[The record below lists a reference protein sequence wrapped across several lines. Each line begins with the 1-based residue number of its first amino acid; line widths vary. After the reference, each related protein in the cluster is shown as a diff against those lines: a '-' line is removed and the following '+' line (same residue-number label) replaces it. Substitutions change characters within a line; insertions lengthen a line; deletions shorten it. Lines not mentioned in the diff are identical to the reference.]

1 MQPRQFKTPSDAPL
15 TAPPRFGLWLGI
27 GLLVLVIFL
36 VIGAITY
43 LTGSGRLSSLF
54 PIILWGA
61 ATFVVVTLA
70 AAVVLRKGLPR
81 RFPLVL
87 TVLYAIMVVGGA
99 VAGVTVYRNVLPP
112 RYQNEIRTQMPFMS
126 AFLPP
131 TPVGGVV
138 PTAET
143 AEDAISP
150 ESLLS
155 MPLFSSTE
163 DVAATP
169 ADEATLEAGWDATEA
184 APSVVVAPSNGQ
196 IVMASFRRQQDPMP
210 TLAATPPAFQRPSAA
225 RMYGF
230 EHIQQDWN
238 NCGPAN
244 ITMALS
250 FFGWRESQDFAAQY
264 LKPDDE
270 DKNVSPSEMVSFVRE
285 QTQVSALTRYGGD
298 MELLKSFIAA
308 NVPVIIET
316 GYMPEGYDW
325 IGHYQTV
332 VGYDDTQRSFFVYDS
347 YLGTGEGG
355 AGLVV
360 PYDEFDSLWR
370 NFNRLFIVLYEPS
383 REGLVAQLLGER
395 ADVLRAAELAAETA
409 QAEATA
415 NPRDV
420 YAWFNLGTSLT
431 RLGRYD
437 QAAAAY
443 DRAMSLGIPFRM
455 LWYQF
460 GPFEAYFNT
469 GRYDDVMALVNTNL
483 TNTPYVEETYYWQG
497 KVFQARGQISEA
509 STAFNQAIS
518 RNSRFQAALDALS
531 EL

>member
-1 MQPRQFKTPSDAPL
+1 MQPKQVRTPSDAP
-15 TAPPRFGLWLGI
+15 PRFRLWLAT

-43 LTGSGRLSSLF
+43 LTGGGRLASLF
-54 PIILWGA
+54 PVILWGA
-61 ATFVVVTLA
+61 VTFIIVTLA
-70 AAVVLRKGLPR
+70 AAVVMRNGLPR
-81 RFPLVL
+81 RFPLAL
-87 TVLYAIMVVGGA
+87 TAIYAILIVGGA
-99 VAGVTVYRNVLPP
+99 VGGVLIYRDVLPP

-126 AFLPP
+126 NFLPP

-138 PTAET
+138 PTAST
-143 AEDAISP
+143 SNSGISP

-155 MPLFSSTE
+155 MPLFDSTE
-163 DVAATP
+163 E
-169 ADEATLEAGWDATEA
+169 ADSSPTGEATLEASWNPTQA
-184 APSVVVAPSNGQ
+184 APQISLVSNR
-196 IVMASFRRQQDPMP
+196 VQQDPMP
-210 TLAATPPAFQRPSAA
+210 TLAATPRAINRPAAA
-225 RMYGF
+225 RMYSF
-230 EHIQQDWN
+230 THVQQDWN

-250 FFGWRESQDFAAQY
+250 FFGWRESQDYAAQF
-264 LKPDDE
+264 LKPNDE
-270 DKNVSPSEMVSFVRE
+270 DKNVSPSEMVTFVRE
-285 QTQVSALTRYGGD
+285 QTQVSALTRYGGN
-298 MELLKSFIAA
+298 MEMLKDFIAS
-308 NVPVIIET
+308 NVPIIIET

-332 VGYDDTQRSFFVYDS
+332 VGYDDAQRVFFVYDS

-355 AGLVV
+355 AGLTVA
-360 PYDEFDSLWR
+360 YDEFDRLWR
-370 NFNRLFIVLYEPS
+370 HFNRLFIALYEPS
-383 REGLVAQLLGER
+383 RERLVAQILGEH
-395 ADVLRAAELAAETA
+395 ADVSRAAEIAAETA
-409 QAEATA
+409 QAEAAA

-431 RLGRYD
+431 RLGRYE

-497 KVFQARGQISEA
+497 KVFQARGQIREA

-518 RNSRFQAALDALS
+518 RNSRFQAARDALS

>member
-1 MQPRQFKTPSDAPL
+1 MQSRQLKTPSDAPL
-15 TAPPRFGLWLGI
+15 TAPPRFRLWLAI
-27 GLLVLVIFL
+27 GLLVLVVFA

-43 LTGSGRLSSLF
+43 FTGGGRLASLI
-54 PIILWGA
+54 PVLLAGVV
-61 ATFVVVTLA
+61 TFVVVTLA
-70 AAVVLRKGLPR
+70 AAVLLRLPR
-81 RFPLVL
+81 RFPLALAAVYVVL
-87 TVLYAIMVVGGA
+87 LIGGA
-99 VAGVTVYRNVLPP
+99 VGGVLVYRDVLPP
-112 RYQNEIRTQMPFMS
+112 RYQNELRTQMPFMS

-138 PTAET
+138 PTAAT
-143 AEDAISP
+143 TDGGISP

-155 MPLFSSTE
+155 MPLFDSTAE
-163 DVAATP
+163 ATP
-169 ADEATLEAGWDATEA
+169 SGEATLEAGWSQPAPEVAA
-184 APSVVVAPSNGQ
+184 APSSGQ
-196 IVMASFRRQQDPMP
+196 IVLVSSRVQQDPMP
-210 TLAATPPAFQRPSAA
+210 TLAATPRAFSRPSAA
-225 RMYGF
+225 RMYSF
-230 EHIQQDWN
+230 THIQQGWN

-250 FFGWRESQDFAAQY
+250 FFGWRESQDYAAQF
-264 LKPDDE
+264 LKPNDE
-270 DKNVSPSEMVSFVRE
+270 DKNVSPSEMVAFVRQ

-298 MELLKSFIAA
+298 MELLKDFIAA
-308 NVPVIIET
+308 NVPIIIET

-332 VGYDDTQRSFFVYDS
+332 VGYDDTQRVFFVYDS

-355 AGLVV
+355 AGLTVA
-360 PYDEFDSLWR
+360 YDEFDRLWR
-370 NFNRLFIVLYEPS
+370 HFNRLFIALYEPS
-383 REGLVAQLLGER
+383 REGLVAQILGDR
-395 ADVLRAAELAAETA
+395 ADVSRAAEIAAETA

-420 YAWFNLGTSLT
+420 FAWFNLGTSLT
-431 RLGRYD
+431 RLGRYE

-497 KVFQARGQISEA
+497 KVFQARGEISQA
-509 STAFNQAIS
+509 SAAYNQAIS
-518 RNSRFQAALDALS
+518 RNSRYQAARDALS
-531 EL
+531 GL